1 MLRRSLAGNHDQK
14 LTGPF
19 KSVVSSYFLDF
30 TEDYFAV
37 TATAAAY
44 GLLTYG
50 HWLLRQICSWQG
62 QKSILSCAPS
72 SLQSHSLLHRLTVL
86 RHKYSLKHKIY
97 HASSTLLFSSW
108 PAADWKMTAVYQS
121 WRQHLIMPRCVG
133 LNILHSSGQTFTSHC
148 CRSILMANFARRIF
162 YERVLMYF
170 VLQVYC
176 RCRYLYGQSLC

>member
-1 MLRRSLAGNHDQK
+1 MAFWRAGTAFWGKFAPDRDKKHTQRSA
-14 LTGPF
+14 P
-19 KSVVSSYFLDF
+19 
-30 TEDYFAV
+30 
-37 TATAAAY
+37 
-44 GLLTYG
+44 
-50 HWLLRQICSWQG
+50 WSWQ
-62 QKSILSCAPS
+62 C
-72 SLQSHSLLHRLTVL
+72 HSLLHRLTVL

-97 HASSTLLFSSW
+97 HASSILLFSSW

-176 RCRYLYGQSLC
+176 RCRYLYGRSLC